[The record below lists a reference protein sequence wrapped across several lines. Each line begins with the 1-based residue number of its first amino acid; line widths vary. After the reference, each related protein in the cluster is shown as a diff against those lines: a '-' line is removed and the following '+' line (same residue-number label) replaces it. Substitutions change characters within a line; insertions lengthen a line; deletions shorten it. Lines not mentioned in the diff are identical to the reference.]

1 MRICARNGAVPSKTG
16 ICRSDEGV
24 TIAEVAIVIAVLVIA
39 WGTIGSS
46 RFRPAKDDSCFQS
59 QRACTTAHARLANG
73 NDAARLLERDRF
85 AAALAVRAQR
95 RNQELAK
102 QRAIAQ
108 LDGSEGRTTTSPL
121 TGSPGSTDR

>member
-1 MRICARNGAVPSKTG
+1 VPSKTG

-46 RFRPAKDDSCFQS
+46 RFQPAKDETCLHPQI
-59 QRACTTAHARLANG
+59 ACTPAHARLVTGNG
-73 NDAARLLERDRF
+73 AAQVVERDRF
-85 AAALAVRAQR
+85 VDALVRAHRRDQKPAVRR
-95 RNQELAK
+95 TV
-102 QRAIAQ
+102 AQ